1 MIFITSK
8 AKENRM
14 NKIYSLLGLGI
25 LSSFLFFL
33 NSCAPAT
40 DTAPET
46 PPETAPETAPESE

>member
-1 MIFITSK
+1 MIFIKSK

-25 LSSFLFFL
+25 LSISFLFL

-40 DTAPET
+40 ETAPET
-46 PPETAPETAPESE
+46 PSETAPESE